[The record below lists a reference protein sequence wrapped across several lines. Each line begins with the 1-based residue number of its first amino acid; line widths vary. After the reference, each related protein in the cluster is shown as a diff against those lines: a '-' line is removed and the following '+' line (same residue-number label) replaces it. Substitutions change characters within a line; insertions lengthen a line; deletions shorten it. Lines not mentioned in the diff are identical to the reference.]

1 MYDLYYGT
9 LAARIDTVIYQL
21 DQLKADPDY
30 QITELEEE
38 RLWFDGRTDEDLP
51 PITPI
56 YERFGRLYTA
66 GIYATCIMDRFIG

>member
-1 MYDLYYGT
+1 MQHLQGSAESRSSIT
-9 LAARIDTVIYQL
+9 RCCKK
-21 DQLKADPDY
+21 LKADPDY